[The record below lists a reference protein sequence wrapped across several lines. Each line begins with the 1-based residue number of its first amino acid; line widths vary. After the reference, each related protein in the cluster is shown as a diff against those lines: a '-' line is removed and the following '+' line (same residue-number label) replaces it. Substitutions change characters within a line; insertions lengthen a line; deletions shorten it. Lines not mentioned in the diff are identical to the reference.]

1 MIALEEEEEK
11 IIQLEDD
18 KAAMHEETSDEE
30 DISMMDLSASVKKV
44 RGKINII
51 KQRSML
57 KSKRR
62 AKSKIKDLTEMTEQ
76 LQKQGIDVNTES
88 LATRVRNPRRISELE
103 ANQDK
108 KAKLALD
115 ISDDSDDD
123 QDVEVDEAL

>member
-1 MIALEEEEEK
+1 LIALEEEEEK